1 MVTGSYRWKDVIE
14 VWDLRKMART
24 RVIDWD
30 GTGDQ
35 ILVANEPDI
44 EVSQA
49 DESEETKSIDQSVG
63 GTSFASDSTA
73 VKRKPKEP
81 EVAPYIYTTKFNTD

>member
-30 GTGDQ
+30 GTGD
-35 ILVANEPDI
+35 ILV
-44 EVSQA
+44 
-49 DESEETKSIDQSVG
+49 
-63 GTSFASDSTA
+63 
-73 VKRKPKEP
+73 
-81 EVAPYIYTTKFNTD
+81 

>member
-35 ILVANEPDI
+35 ILVPNEPDI

-49 DESEETKSIDQSVG
+49 DESEETKSVNQSVG
-63 GTSFASDSTA
+63 GTSLASDSTA
-73 VKRKPKEP
+73 VKRKSKEP
-81 EVAPYIYTTKFNTD
+81 EVAPYIYTTKFNNE